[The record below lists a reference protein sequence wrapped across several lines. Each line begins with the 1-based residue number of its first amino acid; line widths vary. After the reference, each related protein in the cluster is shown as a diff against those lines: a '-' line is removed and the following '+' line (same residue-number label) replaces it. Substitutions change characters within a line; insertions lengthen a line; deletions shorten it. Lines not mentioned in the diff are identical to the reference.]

1 MLCAQLFP
9 GMTRGV
15 MLSII
20 FLLQH
25 PEFSFLLKERVC
37 ALVIKL
43 FSPNIKYRTSIP
55 ASVQQATPLD
65 KPYFPISMRLLRVV
79 SILIQQYH
87 SLLVRHSWSL
97 VRHCAENMTL
107 TELTWELKFWPKFEK
122 FVSHCK
128 GTYYIISVLISL
140 FHFSCQSLEE
150 VLGNQEFCKRYCNIK
165 YLWHDF
171 RSFNLKTC
179 CCI

>member
-1 MLCAQLFP
+1 MSRVHLFP
-9 GMTRGV
+9 GMTMCV
-15 MLSII
+15 MLLIV

-43 FSPNIKYRTSIP
+43 FSPNIKYRSSVP
-55 ASVQQATPLD
+55 ASIQQATPLD

-97 VRHCAENMTL
+97 VRHSAGNMKL
-107 TELTWELKFWPKFEK
+107 RELTWEQKLFPKFEK
-122 FVSHCK
+122 FVSHDK
-128 GTYYIISVLISL
+128 GTYYIISVLVSL
-140 FHFSCQSLEE
+140 F
-150 VLGNQEFCKRYCNIK
+150 R
-165 YLWHDF
+165 
-171 RSFNLKTC
+171 
-179 CCI
+179 

>member
-1 MLCAQLFP
+1 VNAGFGKVKCRFSCWSSLPFVVHGNVCQHLTESFKCQTMIFCVHLFCA
-9 GMTRGV
+9 TIRGV
-15 MLSII
+15 MLLII

-43 FSPNIKYRTSIP
+43 FSPNIKYRSSVP

-87 SLLVRHSWSL
+87 SLLVRHSWSF
-97 VRHCAENMTL
+97 VRHSAGNMKL
-107 TELTWELKFWPKFEK
+107 REL
-122 FVSHCK
+122 
-128 GTYYIISVLISL
+128 
-140 FHFSCQSLEE
+140 
-150 VLGNQEFCKRYCNIK
+150 R
-165 YLWHDF
+165 
-171 RSFNLKTC
+171 
-179 CCI
+179 

>member
-1 MLCAQLFP
+1 MLCVHLFP

-15 MLSII
+15 MLLLI

-43 FSPNIKYRTSIP
+43 FSPNIKYRTSVP

-87 SLLVRHSWSL
+87 SLLVRHIWSL
-97 VRHCAENMTL
+97 VRHCAGNMTL
-107 TELTWELKFWPKFEK
+107 IEQTWAWKICLKFDKFAG
-122 FVSHCK
+122 HGN
-128 GTYYIISVLISL
+128 GTYYIISVLVSL
-140 FHFSCQSLEE
+140 FPYCRQSLEK
-150 VLGNQEFCKRYCNIK
+150 VLGNQEFYKQYCNSK
-165 YLWHDF
+165 YIWHHLRPF
-171 RSFNLKTC
+171 L
-179 CCI
+179 